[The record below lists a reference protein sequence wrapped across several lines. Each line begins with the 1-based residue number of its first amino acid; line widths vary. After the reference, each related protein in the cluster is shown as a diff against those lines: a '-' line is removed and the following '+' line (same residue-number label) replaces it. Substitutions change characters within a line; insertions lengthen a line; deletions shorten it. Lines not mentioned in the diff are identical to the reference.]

1 MRIAKL
7 IYLLL
12 GIGLLIWV
20 LNGIDLGES
29 LERVADVGALGIAI
43 IVFVYFLSFLGDSI
57 SWSLIITSVPISL
70 TWFRRTFVVRLAG
83 EAFNNIIPAGGFA
96 GEPVKAVILKRRY
109 GVDYKEASA
118 SIVMART
125 VNMVALIAFL
135 CIGFIF
141 ILQSDSLDGPLT
153 LAASVG
159 LGGLSFG
166 TVLLYAV
173 QRFRAS
179 SWVLGRFGA
188 TGWAGKVAGA
198 LAVAEDMDHRFVTFY
213 TRHRKRLSA
222 SLILAFLNWVL
233 GAVEIYLTFIFLDA
247 PISWAEAWMIESLA
261 QMVRSAV
268 FFIPLAVGAQE
279 GVFVLTI
286 TAMTGVPTL
295 GLACAVVRRV
305 RELIFVGLG
314 LAAAALY
321 PVSLKDE
328 T

>member
-1 MRIAKL
+1 MRKAKFV
-7 IYLLL
+7 YLLV

-20 LNGIDLGES
+20 LGDIDVSAALA
-29 LERVADVGALGIAI
+29 RVAEIGALGIAAI
-43 IVFVYFLSFLGDSI
+43 LFVYFLSFLGDSI

-109 GVDYKEASA
+109 GVDYKEATA

-125 VNMVALIAFL
+125 INMIALIVFL
-135 CIGFIF
+135 CVGFVF
-141 ILQSDSLDGPLT
+141 ILQADSLDGPLKI
-153 LAASVG
+153 AASIG
-159 LGGLSFG
+159 LGVLSLG

-179 SWVLGRFGA
+179 SWVLSRFGT
-188 TGWAGKVAGA
+188 TGWAAKVAGA
-198 LAVAEDMDHRFVTFY
+198 LVVAEDMDHRFVTFY
-213 TRHRKRLSA
+213 TAHRRRLLA
-222 SLILAFLNWVL
+222 SLILAFLNWAL
-233 GAVEIYLTFIFLDA
+233 GAVEIYLTFVFLDA
-247 PISWAEAWMIESLA
+247 PVSWAEAWMIEALA
-261 QMVRSAV
+261 QMVRSAM

-286 TAMTGVPTL
+286 TAITGVPSL
-295 GLACAVVRRV
+295 GLACAVVRRI
-305 RELIFVGLG
+305 RELIFIAFG

-321 PVSLKDE
+321 PVSLKDQ

>member
-1 MRIAKL
+1 MRIAKFV
-7 IYLLL
+7 YLLL
-12 GIGLLIWV
+12 GVGLLIWV
-20 LNGIDLGES
+20 LGDIDLPAAFS
-29 LERVADVGALGIAI
+29 RVAEVGAWGIAAV
-43 IVFVYFLSFLGDSI
+43 VFVYFLAFLGDSI

-125 VNMVALIAFL
+125 INMVALIVFL
-135 CIGFIF
+135 CIGFAL
-141 ILQSDSLDGPLT
+141 ILEADSLDGPLKI
-153 LAASVG
+153 AASVG
-159 LGGLSFG
+159 LAVLSLG

-173 QRFRAS
+173 QRYRAS
-179 SWVLGRFGA
+179 SHVLRRFGA
-188 TGWAGKVAGA
+188 TGWAAKVAGA
-198 LAVAEDMDHRFVTFY
+198 LAVAEDMEHRFVTFY
-213 TRHRKRLSA
+213 TAHRRRLLA
-222 SLILAFLNWVL
+222 SFMLALLNWVF
-233 GAVEIYLTFIFLDA
+233 GVVEIYLTFVFLDA
-247 PISWAEAWMIESLA
+247 PVSWAEAWMIEALA

-286 TAMTGVPTL
+286 TAITGLPSL
-295 GLACAVVRRV
+295 GLACAVVRRI
-305 RELIFVGLG
+305 RELIFVALG
-314 LAAAALY
+314 LAAAAFY